1 MAALKEVRIR
11 IFVHRTYKGV
21 KRLGARSPSLRRC
34 GRFRRSGKIAIHLNG
49 LNGKRD
55 IMLQDADALP
65 QLIGDWKALDQWQT
79 HINHLFYRFRGD
91 EIRKFYQ
98 TFASADYRLGHA
110 LAADYFQQVSK
121 REKASTHQR
130 PSASDQ
136 PLTVLELGPGNGNLA
151 ACFLSHLKTLDRDG
165 RMYPRVRYLLVDWEQ
180 TVLDAAVKHPVLAS
194 HRDRIQAIRV
204 AVEHIADL
212 ADGTVDRIFCNELWN
227 DLPTKLMSRQG
238 TEIEEEYL
246 RPNLS
251 EVLHAKIEDWAGF
264 IRAFE
269 AKDADQLKQ
278 FPPFF
283 DDLVW
288 EREYRPVE
296 WKDVPYRKT
305 ITDFM
310 RRIDNQVVVPV
321 NIGAYLTIREA
332 KRLLAPDAIGFS
344 TFDAGTADLK
354 VLNDPEKPCSAQ
366 FGGQQ
371 SFIVNFALA
380 EAVAK
385 QVGSVTVSMESQ
397 REFIG
402 RSLNTNVLTLM
413 DLLATHPTAGR
424 KMEPWEQ
431 DRLIVKTIAA
441 LNKTYESPYGTTLE
455 FPVRAEMP
463 AHEREPLLELVQSLK
478 ATGVPDTVA
487 YLTEEELL
495 RAASDLQ
502 EVGYDPQA
510 FQIALTAPPA
520 PVDYF
525 HLSIRPR

>member
-1 MAALKEVRIR
+1 
-11 IFVHRTYKGV
+11 
-21 KRLGARSPSLRRC
+21 
-34 GRFRRSGKIAIHLNG
+34 
-49 LNGKRD
+49 
-55 IMLQDADALP
+55 MLQDADALP
-65 QLIGDWKALDQWQT
+65 QLIGDWKALDQWQA
-79 HINHLFYRFRGD
+79 HVNQLFYRVRGD
-91 EIRKFYQ
+91 QIRNFYQ
-98 TFASADYRLGHA
+98 TFASADYRLAHA
-110 LAADYFQQVSK
+110 LAADYFEQVSK
-121 REKASTHQR
+121 REKSTDQR
-130 PSASDQ
+130 SSQSDR

-165 RMYPRVRYLLVDWEQ
+165 RIYPRLRYCLVDWEP
-180 TVLDAAVKHPVLAS
+180 TVLDAALKHPGLGS
-194 HRDRIQAIRV
+194 HQDRIHAIR
-204 AVEHIADL
+204 
-212 ADGTVDRIFCNELWN
+212 GTVDHLADVADASVDRMFCNELWN

-238 TEIEEEYL
+238 AEMEEEYL

-269 AKDADQLKQ
+269 AKDAEQLRQ

-305 ITDFM
+305 ITEFM
-310 RRIDNQVVVPV
+310 RRIDDQVVVPV

-332 KRLLAPDAIGFS
+332 KRLLAPDAVGFS
-344 TFDAGTADLK
+344 SFDAGTADLK
-354 VLNDPEKPCSAQ
+354 VLNDPEKPCSGQ

-371 SFIVNFALA
+371 SFMVNFALA

-385 QVGSVTVSMESQ
+385 QVGSGTVSMESQ

-413 DLLATHPTAGR
+413 DVLATHPSAGR
-424 KMEPWEQ
+424 KMESWEQ

-441 LNKTYESPYGTTLE
+441 LNKTYESPYAGVMA
-455 FPVRAEMP
+455 FPVRRDMP
-463 AHEREPLLELVQSLK
+463 AHERDSLLGLVRDLK
-478 ATGVPDTVA
+478 ASGVPDTVA
-487 YLTEEELL
+487 YLTEEELM
-495 RAASDLQ
+495 RAAHDLE
-502 EVGYDPQA
+502 EVGYDVQS

-525 HLSIRPR
+525 HLSFRLR